1 VKTMMSSVSGASL
14 IQMLSSKPRMPESAK
29 KVLAAFLQSNEN
41 GIDEGK
47 EIFDPSHNDKEEA
60 LAVSAPE
67 SSKFES
73 SSGGIVTM
81 MEELK
86 GKLDDEKDALEEEEA
101 KESHTFDMLA
111 QELTDGI
118 EQLTETRNKK
128 AVDLKE
134 KQTASGQAKS
144 DLADTRA
151 TVASDSA
158 YVEEMLTMCA
168 EKTSSFEARQ
178 KMRAEEIEA
187 IDKAA
192 EIIGG
197 EAVSGSSD
205 KHLPALV
212 QASALV
218 QLRSAS
224 NQKKN
229 SQALASQFLD
239 MQAKR
244 LSSKLLASMAQK
256 VSADPFVKIKKMIED
271 MVAKLM
277 EEANDE
283 AEHKGFCDTELGTN
297 KQTRDT
303 LTTKA
308 AELSAQIEQMSAEV
322 ASLAQECSEL
332 SDEITDIDAAMA
344 KATENRAAEK
354 EKNTQTIADAGAAI
368 EAVEQATT
376 VLKEFYEKAAQ
387 ATALTQM
394 QSAGPADDAPETFD
408 EPFTGVGGEGG
419 VVGMLEVILSDFQR
433 LETDTETAEATAQS
447 EYDTFSADSSKDK
460 AVKNTDIKHKTAKQ
474 DELSADIS
482 EAKGD
487 LKSVKEE
494 LDAAM
499 AYFEKLKPSCM
510 DAGESYE
517 DRVARRKAEIE
528 SLKEALKILSGEA

>member
-1 VKTMMSSVSGASL
+1 M
-14 IQMLSSKPRMPESAK
+14 I
-29 KVLAAFLQSNEN
+29 
-41 GIDEGK
+41 
-47 EIFDPSHNDKEEA
+47 
-60 LAVSAPE
+60 
-67 SSKFES
+67 
-73 SSGGIVTM
+73 
-81 MEELK
+81 
-86 GKLDDEKDALEEEEA
+86 
-101 KESHTFDMLA
+101 A
-111 QELTDGI
+111 QELTDTV
-118 EQLTETRNKK
+118 EQLSANRNKK

-134 KQTASGQAKS
+134 KETASGQAKA

-151 TVASDSA
+151 TLQSDTE
-158 YVEEMLTMCA
+158 YLDELKTMEA
-168 EKTSSFEARQ
+168 EKTSDFEARQ

-187 IDKAA
+187 IEKAA

-197 EAVSGSSD
+197 EAVSGSAD
-205 KHLPALV
+205 KHLPAALV

-218 QLRSAS
+218 QLRSKS
-224 NQKKN
+224 SEKKGTQ
-229 SQALASQFLD
+229 SLASQFLE

-244 LSSKLLASMAQK
+244 LGSKLLASMAQK
-256 VSADPFVKIKKMIED
+256 VNADPFVKIKKMIED

-277 EEANDE
+277 EEATDE
-283 AEHKGFCDTELGTN
+283 AEHKGFCDTEMGTN

-303 LTTKA
+303 KTTAA
-308 AELSAQIEQMSAEV
+308 AELSAQIEQMTAEA

-332 SDEITDIDAAMA
+332 SDEITEIDAAVA
-344 KATENRAAEK
+344 KATENRATEK
-354 EKNTQTIADAGAAI
+354 EKNTQTIADAQAAI
-368 EAVEQATT
+368 TAVEQATT

-394 QSAGPADDAPETFD
+394 QSEGPADDAPETFD
-408 EPFTGVGGEGG
+408 KPFTGVGGEGG

-433 LETDTETAEATAQS
+433 LETDTATAEATAQK
-447 EYDTFSADSSKDK
+447 EFDDFSADSSKDK

-474 DELSADIS
+474 DELNADIS

-528 SLKEALKILSGEA
+528 SLKEALKILAGEA